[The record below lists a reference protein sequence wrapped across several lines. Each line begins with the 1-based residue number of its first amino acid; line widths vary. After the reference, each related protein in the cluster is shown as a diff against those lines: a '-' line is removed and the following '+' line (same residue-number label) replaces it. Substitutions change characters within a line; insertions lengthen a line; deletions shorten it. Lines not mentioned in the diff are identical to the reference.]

1 MSMQKGYDL
10 RQVRRQYYLIAGLI
24 AVLLL
29 GACGGRS
36 PEPAPTLEVVPTAT
50 AVPAPTSEPQP
61 TPTET
66 AIALSPICSP
76 LAEHEIATLLSL
88 YLTQPFIPPQGANKE
103 TGHHGLDFAYY
114 SGGPTGGHI
123 NGTPIQSM
131 LDGVVAGMGYNAV
144 YGYYLITETPFA
156 LLPAELAEHYEAGAD
171 ESLYMLY
178 GHMQQPAP
186 LAQGDT
192 VTCGQV
198 VSYVGNS
205 GSQQFSSDPHL
216 HIETR
221 VGAAGQ
227 RLAETAYY
235 TADATEAQKAEY
247 LRWRTSDEFR
257 LMDPTILLVY
267 TLRE

>member
-1 MSMQKGYDL
+1 M
-10 RQVRRQYYLIAGLI
+10 RRQYYLIAGSI

-36 PEPAPTLEVVPTAT
+36 PEPAPTLEAT
-50 AVPAPTSEPQP
+50 APPATAAPTPTSEPQP

-66 AIALSPICSP
+66 AITQSPICSP
-76 LAEHEIATLLSL
+76 LAGHEIATLLSL

-144 YGYYLITETPFA
+144 YGYYLIIETPFV

-178 GHMQQPAP
+178 GHMQAAAP
-186 LAQGDT
+186 FAIGDVLA
-192 VTCGQV
+192 CGQV
-198 VSYVGNS
+198 VGQVGDS
-205 GSQQFSSDPHL
+205 GSQQFTSDPHL

-221 VGAAGQ
+221 VGAAGV
-227 RLAETAYY
+227 RLAEMAYY
-235 TADATEAQKAEY
+235 TADVTEAQTAEY

>member
-156 LLPAELAEHYEAGAD
+156 LLPAELAEALRSRRGRVVVYAVRAYAATCAAGAGG
-171 ESLYMLY
+171 Y
-178 GHMQQPAP
+178 GDLRPGGQLCRQFGQPAIF
-186 LAQGDT
+186 L
-192 VTCGQV
+192 
-198 VSYVGNS
+198 
-205 GSQQFSSDPHL
+205 
-216 HIETR
+216 
-221 VGAAGQ
+221 
-227 RLAETAYY
+227 
-235 TADATEAQKAEY
+235 
-247 LRWRTSDEFR
+247 
-257 LMDPTILLVY
+257 
-267 TLRE
+267 